1 MSKPV
6 AVIQSASATLPT
18 AGRKIITGVN
28 VAGILGCILPP
39 EIGRDDVIRAR
50 NVKLS
55 YEMAHSAITGQKSPL
70 AFVQG
75 LAFCAVVF
83 SHGNKSLAQLQAGA
97 PAWVQALLANI
108 TQHFKCGAGTV
119 TRAALETALDAGIKL
134 TLALPAP
141 AKAVKDTANGKVI
154 TSTSTPAITGTG
166 TVIESKVDDV
176 REKDIYYFNLW
187 ADSADIRASESLL
200 MDTWAHVD
208 AMTEAEQKAKLT
220 AEVQKQQEGVDVVRL
235 IAEMSDKDQAVTLIR
250 AMAAHFGF
258 TLVSM
263 DLPVKIA
270 A

>member
-1 MSKPV
+1 MSKPI
-6 AVIQSASATLPT
+6 ATIQSTSATLPT
-18 AGRKIITGVN
+18 AGRKIISGVN
-28 VAGILGCILPP
+28 VAGILGCILPH

-97 PAWVQALLANI
+97 PAWVQSLLANV

-119 TRAALETALDAGIKL
+119 TRSALETALDAGIKL

-154 TSTSTPAITGTG
+154 TSTSTSTSTSTVVEEPIDLATGR
-166 TVIESKVDDV
+166 IKVHSLAFGHEAHEENIRSNDV
-176 REKDIYYFNLW
+176 ARIQAGFARAEELARREAAK
-187 ADSADIRASESLL
+187 
-200 MDTWAHVD
+200 
-208 AMTEAEQKAKLT
+208 QKADEDL
-220 AEVQKQQEGVDVVRL
+220 DLVRIISA
-235 IAEMSDKDQAVTLIR
+235 IAVNRREFAIDQLR
-250 AMAAHFGF
+250 AAAAAMGF
-258 TLVSM
+258 ELRKS
-263 DLPVKIA
+263 LKA

>member
-1 MSKPV
+1 MSKPLAIV
-6 AVIQSASATLPT
+6 QSTSATLPT
-18 AGRKIITGVN
+18 AGRKIISGVN

-39 EIGRDDVIRAR
+39 EIGCDDVIRAR

-97 PAWVQALLANI
+97 PAWVQSLLANV

-119 TRAALETALDAGIKL
+119 TRASLETALDAGIKL

-141 AKAVKDTANGKVI
+141 AKAKAVSSPVVNVPVLA
-154 TSTSTPAITGTG
+154 
-166 TVIESKVDDV
+166 SKVDVDLTENQID
-176 REKDIYYFNLW
+176 RINL
-187 ADSADIRASESLL
+187 SADIADKRAADNLT
-200 MDTWAHVD
+200 MAVQAHVD
-208 AMTEAEQKAKLT
+208 AISEAEAKAKST
-220 AEVQKQQEGVDVVRL
+220 AEDQKQAEAVDVVRL
-235 IAEMSDKDQAVTLIR
+235 IAEMHDKDQAVTLIR

-258 TLVSM
+258 TLVNM
-263 DLPVKIA
+263 ELRARVA

>member
-6 AVIQSASATLPT
+6 AVVQTSSATLP
-18 AGRKIITGVN
+18 ANGRKVISGVN
-28 VAGILGCILPP
+28 VPGILGCILPP
-39 EIGRDDVIRAR
+39 EIGREDVIRAR

-97 PAWVQALLANI
+97 PEWVQSLLANI

-141 AKAVKDTANGKVI
+141 AKAVKDTTNGKVI
-154 TSTSTPAITGTG
+154 TSKIVDERIDLDTGR
-166 TVIESKVDDV
+166 IKVHSLAFGHEAYED
-176 REKDIYYFNLW
+176 E
-187 ADSADIRASESLL
+187 IRAKDAALIQSTFSHAEELERRKAISE
-200 MDTWAHVD
+200 A
-208 AMTEAEQKAKLT
+208 AKQKADEEFDL
-220 AEVQKQQEGVDVVRL
+220 VR
-235 IAEMSDKDQAVTLIR
+235 IISAVAVNRREFAVEQLKAAAA
-250 AMAAHFGF
+250 AMGFELRKSRKAA
-258 TLVSM
+258 
-263 DLPVKIA
+263 
-270 A
+270 

>member
-1 MSKPV
+1 MSKPL
-6 AVIQSASATLPT
+6 AVIQSTSATLPT
-18 AGRKIITGVN
+18 AGRKIITGIN

-83 SHGNKSLAQLQAGA
+83 SHGNKSLEQLQAGA
-97 PAWVQALLANI
+97 PAWVQALLANV

-119 TRAALETALDAGIKL
+119 TRADLETALDAGIKI

-141 AKAVKDTANGKVI
+141 EKAKKVNA
-154 TSTSTPAITGTG
+154 PAIT
-166 TVIESKVDDV
+166 VPVVESNVDDDLT
-176 REKDIYYFNLW
+176 EKQIDRINQL
-187 ADSADIRASESLL
+187 ADIADKRAGESLTL
-200 MDTWAHVD
+200 ATQAHVD
-208 AMTEAEQKAKLT
+208 AIAEAEAKARET
-220 AEVQKQQEGVDVVRL
+220 AEAQKQAEGVNVVRL
-235 IAEMSDKDQAVTLIR
+235 ITEMADRDHAVTLIR

-258 TLVSM
+258 ELRKSRKV
-263 DLPVKIA
+263 A
-270 A
+270 

>member
-1 MSKPV
+1 MSKPIALV
-6 AVIQSASATLPT
+6 QTSSAALPA

-70 AFVQG
+70 TFVQG

-83 SHGNKSLAQLQAGA
+83 SHGNKSLAQFQSGA
-97 PAWVQALLANI
+97 PSWVQDLLANV
-108 TQHFKCGAGTV
+108 TQHFKCGAGNV
-119 TRAALETALDAGIKL
+119 TRAALETALDAGIKI

-141 AKAVKDTANGKVI
+141 EKAKAKAVNAPAIV
-154 TSTSTPAITGTG
+154 PAIT
-166 TVIESKVDDV
+166 SKVDVDV
-176 REKDIYYFNLW
+176 DLTENQIDRINL
-187 ADSADIRASESLL
+187 SADIADKRAGESLML
-200 MDTWAHVD
+200 ATQAHVD
-208 AMTEAEQKAKLT
+208 AIMDAEAKATEHAERQKHH
-220 AEVQKQQEGVDVVRL
+220 EGMNVVRL
-235 IAEMSDKDQAVTLIR
+235 ITELSDTEHAVTLIR

-258 TLVSM
+258 ELKKSR
-263 DLPVKIA
+263 KA

>member
-1 MSKPV
+1 MSKPIA
-6 AVIQSASATLPT
+6 AVQTTSATLP
-18 AGRKIITGVN
+18 ANGRKIISGVN

-39 EIGRDDVIRAR
+39 EIGQDDVIRAR

-55 YEMAHSAITGQKSPL
+55 YEMAHSAITGQKSPI

-97 PAWVQALLANI
+97 PAWVQVLLANI
-108 TQHFKCGAGTV
+108 TLHFKSGAGTV

-141 AKAVKDTANGKVI
+141 APAKAKPYRR
-154 TSTSTPAITGTG
+154 PAITIPT
-166 TVIESKVDDV
+166 IESKVGVDFDLTENQIN
-176 REKDIYYFNLW
+176 RINQL
-187 ADSADIRASESLL
+187 ADIADKRANESILL
-200 MDTWAHVD
+200 ETQADYD
-208 AMTEAEQKAKLT
+208 AMMAAEAKAKEQ
-220 AEVQKQQEGVDVVRL
+220 AEAQKQAEGKNIVR
-235 IAEMSDKDQAVTLIR
+235 IITEIPDREHAVTLIR

-258 TLVSM
+258 ELRKSR
-263 DLPVKIA
+263 KA

>member
-6 AVIQSASATLPT
+6 AVVQTSSAALPT
-18 AGRKIITGVN
+18 ADRKIITGVN

-39 EIGRDDVIRAR
+39 EIGRDDVIRSR

-97 PAWVQALLANI
+97 PTWVQSLLANV
-108 TQHFKCGAGTV
+108 TQHFKCGAGNV

-141 AKAVKDTANGKVI
+141 EKAVKDTTNGKVI
-154 TSTSTPAITGTG
+154 TSMSTVADERIDLDTGR
-166 TVIESKVDDV
+166 IKVHSLAFGHEADEDKIRSNDAARIQSTFSQAEEIAR
-176 REKDIYYFNLW
+176 REATAK
-187 ADSADIRASESLL
+187 A
-200 MDTWAHVD
+200 
-208 AMTEAEQKAKLT
+208 AEQKAYEDFDL
-220 AEVQKQQEGVDVVRL
+220 VRIISAVAVNRREFAL
-235 IAEMSDKDQAVTLIR
+235 DQLKAAAA
-250 AMAAHFGF
+250 AMGFELRKSRKAA
-258 TLVSM
+258 
-263 DLPVKIA
+263 
-270 A
+270 

>member
-1 MSKPV
+1 MSKPL
-6 AVIQSASATLPT
+6 AVIQSASATLPA
-18 AGRKIITGVN
+18 AGRKIISGVN
-28 VAGILGCILPP
+28 VAGIFGCILPP

-97 PAWVQALLANI
+97 PSWVQALLANI
-108 TQHFKCGAGTV
+108 TQHFKCGAGNV
-119 TRAALETALDAGIKL
+119 TRAALETALDAGIKI

-141 AKAVKDTANGKVI
+141 EKAKKVTI
-154 TSTSTPAITGTG
+154 VPAITVP
-166 TVIESKVDDV
+166 VIESKVDDDLDLTENQID
-176 REKDIYYFNLW
+176 RINQ
-187 ADSADIRASESLL
+187 SADIADKRADESLML
-200 MDTWAHVD
+200 ETQADVD
-208 AMTEAEQKAKLT
+208 AMMAAEAKAKEQ
-220 AEVQKQQEGVDVVRL
+220 AEVQKEKEGVNIVRL
-235 IAEMSDKDQAVTLIR
+235 ITELADKDHAVTLIR

-258 TLVSM
+258 ELRKSR
-263 DLPVKIA
+263 KA

>member
-1 MSKPV
+1 MSKPI
-6 AVIQSASATLPT
+6 AVIQSTSATLPT
-18 AGRKIITGVN
+18 AGRKIITGIN

-83 SHGNKSLAQLQAGA
+83 SHGNKSLAQLQSGA
-97 PAWVQALLANI
+97 PTWVQVLLANI
-108 TQHFKCGAGTV
+108 TQHFKSGAGTV
-119 TRAALETALDAGIKL
+119 TRSALETALDAGIKA

-141 AKAVKDTANGKVI
+141 AKVVKDTSSGKVI
-154 TSTSTPAITGTG
+154 TST
-166 TVIESKVDDV
+166 IESKVDDDLTENQIN
-176 REKDIYYFNLW
+176 RINL
-187 ADSADIRASESLL
+187 SADIADKRADDNL
-200 MDTWAHVD
+200 MLATQAHVD
-208 AMTEAEQKAKLT
+208 AMIEAEAKARETAKDQKH
-220 AEVQKQQEGVDVVRL
+220 AECVDVVRL

-258 TLVSM
+258 TLVNM
-263 DLPVKIA
+263 ELPARIA

>member
-1 MSKPV
+1 MSKPL

-18 AGRKIITGVN
+18 AGRKIISGVN

-97 PAWVQALLANI
+97 PTWVQSLLANV

-119 TRAALETALDAGIKL
+119 TRAALETALDAGIKI

-154 TSTSTPAITGTG
+154 TSTSTSTVVDEPIDLATGR
-166 TVIESKVDDV
+166 IKVHSLAFGHEADEDKIRSNDAALIQSTFSQAEEIAR
-176 REKDIYYFNLW
+176 REAVAK
-187 ADSADIRASESLL
+187 A
-200 MDTWAHVD
+200 
-208 AMTEAEQKAKLT
+208 AEQKADEDFDL
-220 AEVQKQQEGVDVVRL
+220 VR
-235 IAEMSDKDQAVTLIR
+235 IISAVAINRREFAIDQLKAAAA
-250 AMAAHFGF
+250 AMGFELRKSRKAA
-258 TLVSM
+258 
-263 DLPVKIA
+263 
-270 A
+270 

>member
-1 MSKPV
+1 MSKPI
-6 AVIQSASATLPT
+6 ATIQSTSATLP
-18 AGRKIITGVN
+18 ANGRKIISGVN

-108 TQHFKCGAGTV
+108 TQHFKSGAGNV
-119 TRAALETALDAGIKL
+119 TRQSLETALDAGIKI

-141 AKAVKDTANGKVI
+141 EKAKKVNA
-154 TSTSTPAITGTG
+154 PAITVP
-166 TVIESKVDDV
+166 VIESKVDVDLDLDLTENQID
-176 REKDIYYFNLW
+176 RIDQ
-187 ADSADIRASESLL
+187 SADIADMRAADSLML
-200 MDTWAHVD
+200 ATQAHVD
-208 AMTEAEQKAKLT
+208 AMTENEVKAREHAES
-220 AEVQKQQEGVDVVRL
+220 QKQAESVNIVRL
-235 IAEMSDKDQAVTLIR
+235 ITELADKDHAVTLIR

-258 TLVSM
+258 ELRKSR
-263 DLPVKIA
+263 KA

>member
-1 MSKPV
+1 MSKPL
-6 AVIQSASATLPT
+6 AVIQSTSATLPT
-18 AGRKIITGVN
+18 AGRKIISGVN

-97 PAWVQALLANI
+97 PAWVQSLLANV

-119 TRAALETALDAGIKL
+119 TRASLETALDAGIKL

-141 AKAVKDTANGKVI
+141 EKAKKVNAPAI
-154 TSTSTPAITGTG
+154 VVPAIT
-166 TVIESKVDDV
+166 SKVDVDV
-176 REKDIYYFNLW
+176 TEKDIYYFNLW
-187 ADSADIRASESLL
+187 ADSADERAADSILL
-200 MDTWAHVD
+200 ETWAHVD
-208 AMTEAEQKAKLT
+208 AMNEVEQKARLT
-220 AEVQKQQEGVDVVRL
+220 AEVQKQQDGVDVVRL
-235 IAEMSDKDQAVTLIR
+235 IADMADKDQAVTLIR

-258 TLVSM
+258 TLVNM
-263 DLPVKIA
+263 ELPQRIA

>member
-1 MSKPV
+1 MSKPIALV
-6 AVIQSASATLPT
+6 QTSSVTLPA

-97 PAWVQALLANI
+97 PAWVQTLLANI
-108 TQHFKCGAGTV
+108 TQHFKCGAGNV
-119 TRAALETALDAGIKL
+119 TRASLETALDTGIKL

-141 AKAVKDTANGKVI
+141 AKAVKDTTNGKVI
-154 TSTSTPAITGTG
+154 TSTPTVVDELIDLNTGRIKVHSLAFGHEAYEDEIRSTDAARIQSTFSQAEE
-166 TVIESKVDDV
+166 IAR
-176 REKDIYYFNLW
+176 RE
-187 ADSADIRASESLL
+187 AVA
-200 MDTWAHVD
+200 
-208 AMTEAEQKAKLT
+208 EAVKQKAEDFDL
-220 AEVQKQQEGVDVVRL
+220 VR
-235 IAEMSDKDQAVTLIR
+235 IISAVAVNRREFAIDQLKAAAA
-250 AMAAHFGF
+250 AMGFELRKSRKAA
-258 TLVSM
+258 
-263 DLPVKIA
+263 
-270 A
+270 